1 MGNILICM
9 HITFLSAR
17 HRDYDVN
24 IYLDLETYGVSANYQ
39 FDNFAYMAYSALH
52 CCDKGKQFLA
62 TYALRIKIFSQSET
76 GKPPYTVLLATS
88 DANFIKTIKRLH
100 KDDIVVLLACQYNG
114 DESLR
119 SAVLVKWW

>member
-1 MGNILICM
+1 MLLKKEVRTLFKMLLIISFLFHQIAKILLFSV
-9 HITFLSAR
+9 FL
-17 HRDYDVN
+17 
-24 IYLDLETYGVSANYQ
+24 LKFFFFLE
-39 FDNFAYMAYSALH
+39 
-52 CCDKGKQFLA
+52 GKHFLA

-76 GKPPYTVLLATS
+76 GKPPYMVLLATS

-100 KDDIVVLLACQYNG
+100 KDDIVVLLACPYNG